1 MSSEKFNAN
10 PTVLVTASRST
21 PLLPS
26 FLLDTAA
33 TADEVDECEIDEEE
47 VFDLIRSITDPEHPK
62 TLEQLAVVKKEQVN
76 IRGDRVFVEYTPTTP
91 ACGMASIIGLTII
104 VRLIQSLPNR
114 MKVQMSITPGSY
126 NQAKQVAKQ
135 LNDKERVA
143 AAMEVPAIMNEINR
157 CLAGCSGS
165 LV

>member
-47 VFDLIRSITDPEHPK
+47 VFGKSFMILLLKSKP
-62 TLEQLAVVKKEQVN
+62 
-76 IRGDRVFVEYTPTTP
+76 
-91 ACGMASIIGLTII
+91 
-104 VRLIQSLPNR
+104 
-114 MKVQMSITPGSY
+114 
-126 NQAKQVAKQ
+126 
-135 LNDKERVA
+135 
-143 AAMEVPAIMNEINR
+143 
-157 CLAGCSGS
+157 
-165 LV
+165 